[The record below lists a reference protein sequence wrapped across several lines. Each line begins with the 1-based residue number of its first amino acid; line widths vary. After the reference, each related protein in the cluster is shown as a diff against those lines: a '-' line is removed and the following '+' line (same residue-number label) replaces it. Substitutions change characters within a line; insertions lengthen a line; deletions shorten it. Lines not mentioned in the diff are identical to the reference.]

1 MFSVSIS
8 YLNELK
14 LSKNLSIYDT
24 ELVIHGLVENHVVD
38 MLVQWVTRQ
47 SKTANSILFNDF
59 QKFIDF
65 LWGICEFLYQN
76 FEEFNNFWI
85 VIVNT
90 KIEAVE
96 ESHWILFDVRIML
109 TNN

>member
-1 MFSVSIS
+1 MVSNYIDIFKKFTLNTLGVQESYKLDHIASVV
-8 YLNELK
+8 LGEKK
-14 LSKNLSIYDT
+14 LDYSEHGTL
-24 ELVIHGLVENHVVD
+24 HGLY
-38 MLVQWVTRQ
+38 
-47 SKTANSILFNDF
+47 KNDF

-65 LWGICEFLYQN
+65 LWGICEFLCQN